1 LTTAT
6 NWQDE
11 TQVFHLLSEYAI
23 VQLLR
28 DPSKLFSSDATAE
41 IAMNRSVKS
50 TLKNLARNYGVHVR
64 YMPRL
69 IDKGPDYE
77 VVLPNATYSPWNLDE
92 AFKTAYLQVKDA
104 TLVDRYRCFEL
115 WRLVEQTAK
124 LEGGALIEIGVWR
137 GGTAALIATQAKD
150 LGLRDKVY
158 ACDTFSGVVKA
169 GAEDPHYV
177 GGEHADTSRRSVEE
191 LFYETLKLNNIEILA
206 GIFPEE
212 TGRKVENLTFRFCH
226 IDVDVY
232 QSAKDVTEWIWDRL
246 VLGGMIVYDDYGW
259 DTTPGIARYV
269 NAQLPLKD
277 RIVLHNLNGHAIII
291 KR

>member
-1 LTTAT
+1 
-6 NWQDE
+6 
-11 TQVFHLLSEYAI
+11 VSLLHH
-23 VQLLR
+23 
-28 DPSKLFSSDATAE
+28 PSKPFLSDAAAE

-69 IDKGPDYE
+69 INKGPDYE